1 MPALFYLNHFSL
13 YPVQR
18 QLLNK
23 VLALRLASFGNA
35 GVDIFLVL
43 TGLWATWQLVP
54 AMEAACVPKGSAAKT
69 GKNSAWSTV
78 KEYYRCI
85 YSFLY
90 IFQLI

>member
-1 MPALFYLNHFSL
+1 MPALLSKLSFYPAH
-13 YPVQR
+13 R

-23 VLALRLASFGNA
+23 VPALRLTIFGNA

-54 AMEAACVPKGSAAKT
+54 AMEAACIPKDAAAKT
-69 GKNSAWSTV
+69 GKNSSWSTV

-85 YSFLY
+85 HSFLN
-90 IFQLI
+90 I